1 MLAPNQL
8 PDLKRVAENKAKA
21 VRLSVSGARAI
32 REPSGKDPWGDLKLL
47 LNVQPSA
54 FSRPLETQSVST
66 RIGKAQRD
74 DQSRGGDAAWSVWGA
89 SAPSVATR
97 RSGVKAKISVA
108 GSTTLR
114 AVDKQ
119 SYRWKSRTV
128 CIESCISNA
137 DQNSHS
143 VSASEFPRITLA
155 FGKPFKRC
163 GVAGQFRHALGIPAP
178 KATCQLTQGSAIFSF
193 CVKHCEAQ
201 PETHRRTLDSQPS
214 PTEAAGGRHRAPNIR
229 PEVH

>member
-1 MLAPNQL
+1 V
-8 PDLKRVAENKAKA
+8 RV
-21 VRLSVSGARAI
+21 SVSGAPAI

-66 RIGKAQRD
+66 RIGRAQRD

-143 VSASEFPRITLA
+143 VSASEFPRTTASRPVSHSSGAVWLVD
-155 FGKPFKRC
+155 F
-163 GVAGQFRHALGIPAP
+163 VMLLDIPAP
-178 KATCQLTQGSAIFSF
+178 KATCELTQGSATS

-201 PETHRRTLDSQPS
+201 PETHRRTPDAQPS
-214 PTEAAGGRHRAPNIR
+214 PAEAAGGRHRALNIR